1 MEKIGEKLLSS
12 LAQDLMSSKYIQ
24 TLHSSPSLV
33 CQLWANANVTR
44 CRTHA
49 QKHFKRL
56 QNKEKKE
63 RAQHQQQNT
72 DASYGAISKG
82 GIKPKKPLLSRRLT
96 QSSLGNED
104 EKETDSTAEI
114 TLQQRYYTKQKE
126 ASPIGSPITQLNVE
140 ETLPLQQQPVNE
152 PFPIQHHKQ
161 LELITRR
168 TSSPLSSNSSPH
180 IPPPILMN
188 FPPPLMPF
196 TCHFA
201 HLSQL
206 QTQLIHPSM
215 LLHQSSQSQS
225 QQNSAGMTATGIPNP
240 QTFFL
245 NTANMNTP
253 KLLQGLSTLPQ
264 PPNRTGH
271 PTNFL
276 TTRVPG
282 NFWSCLTCQSWQ
294 DIG

>member
-1 MEKIGEKLLSS
+1 
-12 LAQDLMSSKYIQ
+12 
-24 TLHSSPSLV
+24 V
-33 CQLWANANVTR
+33 
-44 CRTHA
+44 
-49 QKHFKRL
+49 
-56 QNKEKKE
+56 
-63 RAQHQQQNT
+63 
-72 DASYGAISKG
+72 
-82 GIKPKKPLLSRRLT
+82 IKPKKPLLSRRLT

-104 EKETDSTAEI
+104 EKETDSAAEL

-126 ASPIGSPITQLNVE
+126 TSPIGSPITHLKVE

-161 LELITRR
+161 LELITRS

-180 IPPPILMN
+180 IPSPNILMN

-196 TCHFA
+196 TSHFS

-215 LLHQSSQSQS
+215 LLRQSSQSQS
-225 QQNSAGMTATGIPNP
+225 QQNSAVMTATGIPHP
-240 QTFFL
+240 LTYFL
-245 NTANMNTP
+245 NTANMNIP
-253 KLLQGLSTLPQ
+253 KLPQGLSALPQ

-282 NFWSCLTCQSWQ
+282 NF
-294 DIG
+294 